1 MILAEELYLCAKVRK
16 AIRHKFG
23 NPLGAQG
30 HKQSRN
36 EFDNVAIMRRSAEH
50 GKQPRSTAMVRQL
63 EALGSAVVI
72 AGSLVLA
79 LPVSAQALK
88 GAGTCNDEYKANK
101 SAIKAAKEKKGDF
114 IAACRALPLGTA
126 TPIAGAAPASPAAPA
141 GRTSD
146 VGTYKTA
153 GQCDDEYKQAKAA
166 LKAAKEKKRDF
177 VAACRSLP
185 PGTPTPINGGAAAQ
199 APAPGPAPAPTRA
212 PAPQQALPPTAP
224 PAPAPAPRSQ
234 APAAQTAGGGESAC
248 SSGYAHLPASHTAV
262 QFCTDAEAQR
272 RCPGAVVVWV
282 NTNSNIYHKAGSNTY
297 GHTKVGAYMCESDA
311 TAEGDRPSG
320 NGH

>member
-1 MILAEELYLCAKVRK
+1 MVEQLNAWALA
-16 AIRHKFG
+16 
-23 NPLGAQG
+23 
-30 HKQSRN
+30 
-36 EFDNVAIMRRSAEH
+36 
-50 GKQPRSTAMVRQL
+50 
-63 EALGSAVVI
+63 ALVG
-72 AGSLVLA
+72 GSLIFVA
-79 LPVSAQALK
+79 PASAQALK

-101 SAIKAAKEKKGDF
+101 AAIKAAKEKKGDF
-114 IAACRALPLGTA
+114 VAACRALPPGTA

-166 LKAAKEKKRDF
+166 LGAAKEKKKDF

-185 PGTPTPINGGAAAQ
+185 PGAPTPINGGAVA
-199 APAPGPAPAPTRA
+199 PAPAPVPTPAPSSA
-212 PAPQQALPPTAP
+212 PARQAP
-224 PAPAPAPRSQ
+224 PPVAPQAPAPAPRSQ
-234 APAAQTAGGGESAC
+234 APAPQTAGGGESAC
-248 SSGYAHLPASHTAV
+248 SNGYAHLPASHTAV

-272 RCPGAVVVWV
+272 RCPGTAVVWV
-282 NTNSNIYHKAGSNTY
+282 NTKSKIYHKAGSNTY

-311 TAEGDRPSG
+311 TAEGDHPSG